1 MDGPGEEGHFF
12 VSNRNYRF
20 KRSRTVITM
29 TIAAKK
35 ALVQINALRLGVSSL
50 RLRCKYEGFCL
61 CTIIN
66 LSLGEY
72 HYHINII
79 GWLQAT
85 SLLHAHAS
93 LFLSEEKIHL

>member
-1 MDGPGEEGHFF
+1 
-12 VSNRNYRF
+12 
-20 KRSRTVITM
+20 M

-35 ALVQINALRLGVSSL
+35 ALVQINALRFGESSL

-66 LSLGEY
+66 LSLCEY

-79 GWLQAT
+79 DWVQAT
-85 SLLHAHAS
+85 SPLHAHAS
-93 LFLSEEKIHL
+93 LFLPEEKIHL